1 MPFKVLIANRGEIA
15 LRAIRACKELNI
27 STVSVYSEGDKD
39 LKHLKFSDETVCIGP
54 ASPLE
59 SYLNTPAI
67 LSAAELTQVDG
78 IYPGYGFLA
87 EDSNFAEMCEKS
99 GFKFIGPNSETIKNM
114 GDKITAKTLA
124 EESGIQIVPGY
135 KDDIPEDPEEFKK
148 IAKNIGYPIMIKATA
163 GGGGRG
169 MRVVESEDDLISSA
183 EITMQ
188 EAKNA
193 FGNEKIYLEKF
204 IPNPR
209 HIEIQVVGDGKGH
222 AIHLGTRD
230 CSMQRRHQKIIEE
243 APAKNIDQDALDQTY
258 EASIKLCKK
267 LKYEGAG
274 TIEFLYENAEFY
286 FIEMNTRIQV
296 EHPVTEMITGFDIVK
311 AQLRIALGMEITL
324 QQESINFNGHAM
336 ECRIN
341 AEDPET
347 FQPTKIGKHCLI
359 MAYSHIAHDCIVGD
373 HCIFSNN
380 STLAGHISVGNH
392 VILAGMTAVH
402 QFCSIGDHAFVAG
415 GSLVRKDIPPFVK
428 AAREPLS
435 YAGVNSVGLRRR
447 GFDSDKIKEIQ
458 SIYRILYQ
466 KNFNNTQATQIIE
479 AEMEASTERD
489 DILQFI
495 RLSQRG
501 IMKGYIQN

>member
-1 MPFKVLIANRGEIA
+1 MSFKVLIANRGEIA

-67 LSAAELTQVDG
+67 LSAAELTQVDA

-99 GFKFIGPNSETIKNM
+99 GFKFIGPSSETIKNM

-124 EESGIQIVPGY
+124 EDSGIQIVPGY
-135 KDDIPEDPEEFKK
+135 KNDIPEDPEEFKK
-148 IAKNIGYPIMIKATA
+148 IAKEIGYPIMIKATA

-169 MRVVESEDDLISSA
+169 MRVVENEDDLISSA

-243 APAKNIDQDALDQTY
+243 APAKNIDKNSLEQTY
-258 EASIKLCKK
+258 EASINLCKQ

-274 TIEFLYENAEFY
+274 TIEFLYEDGEFY

-311 AQLRIALGMEITL
+311 AQLRIALGMEISL
-324 QQESINFNGHAM
+324 SQESINFNGHAM

-341 AEDPET
+341 AEDSET
-347 FQPTKIGKHCLI
+347 FQPSPGKITKMHIPGGFGI
-359 MAYSHIAHDCIVGD
+359 RYDSHIYGGYTVPPYYDSLLAKIITQANSRNSAIKRMISALDEFFIDGIKTNHSLHQRILHDE
-373 HCIFSNN
+373 
-380 STLAGHISVGNH
+380 T
-392 VILAGMTAVH
+392 
-402 QFCSIGDHAFVAG
+402 FVANKHTINY
-415 GSLVRKDIPPFVK
+415 L
-428 AAREPLS
+428 E
-435 YAGVNSVGLRRR
+435 N
-447 GFDSDKIKEIQ
+447 GFLKNDS
-458 SIYRILYQ
+458 
-466 KNFNNTQATQIIE
+466 
-479 AEMEASTERD
+479 
-489 DILQFI
+489 
-495 RLSQRG
+495 
-501 IMKGYIQN
+501 

>member
-1 MPFKVLIANRGEIA
+1 MAFKVLIANRGEIA

-54 ASPLE
+54 SSPLE
-59 SYLNTPAI
+59 SYLNTAAI
-67 LSAAELTQVDG
+67 LSAAELTQVNA

-99 GFKFIGPNSETIKNM
+99 GFKFIGPASGTIKSM

-124 EESGIQIVPGY
+124 EDAGIQIVSGY
-135 KDDIPEDPEEFKK
+135 KEDIPKNEEEFKK
-148 IAKNIGYPIMIKATA
+148 IAKDIGYPIMIKATA

-169 MRVVESEDDLISSA
+169 MRVVEHEDDLISHA

-204 IPNPR
+204 IANPR
-209 HIEIQVVGDGKGH
+209 HIEVQIVGDGKGH

-243 APAKNIDQDALDQTY
+243 APARNINENALNKTY
-258 EASIKLCKK
+258 EACTNLCKK
-267 LKYEGAG
+267 IKYEGVG
-274 TIEFLYENAEFY
+274 TIEFLYEDGEFY

-296 EHPVTEMITGFDIVK
+296 EHPVTEMITGFDLVK
-311 AQLRIALGMEITL
+311 AQLRIALGMNIKL
-324 QQESINFNGHAM
+324 NQENIQFTGHSM

-347 FQPTKIGKHCLI
+347 FQPSPGKITKMHTPGGFGIR
-359 MAYSHIAHDCIVGD
+359 YDSHIYGGYLVPPYYD
-373 HCIFSNN
+373 SL
-380 STLAGHISVGNH
+380 LA
-392 VILAGMTAVH
+392 
-402 QFCSIGDHAFVAG
+402 
-415 GSLVRKDIPPFVK
+415 
-428 AAREPLS
+428 
-435 YAGVNSVGLRRR
+435 
-447 GFDSDKIKEIQ
+447 KII
-458 SIYRILYQ
+458 
-466 KNFNNTQATQIIE
+466 TQANSRESAIKRMISALDEFFIDGIKTNHSLHQKILH
-479 AEMEASTERD
+479 D
-489 DILQFI
+489 DTFLNNKHTINYLENEF
-495 RLSQRG
+495 LKNVS
-501 IMKGYIQN
+501 

>member
-54 ASPLE
+54 SSPLE
-59 SYLNTPAI
+59 SYLNTAAI
-67 LSAAELTQVDG
+67 LSAAELTQVNA

-99 GFKFIGPNSETIKNM
+99 GFKFIGPASETIKNM

-124 EESGIQIVPGY
+124 EDAGIQIVPGY
-135 KDDIPEDPEEFKK
+135 KEDIPKNEEEFKK
-148 IAKNIGYPIMIKATA
+148 IARDIGYPIMIKATA

-169 MRVVESEDDLISSA
+169 MRVVEHEDDLISHA

-204 IPNPR
+204 IGNPR
-209 HIEIQVVGDGKGH
+209 HIEVQIVGDGKGH

-243 APAKNIDQDALDQTY
+243 APARNINEDALNKTY
-258 EASIKLCKK
+258 EACTNLCKK
-267 LKYEGAG
+267 IKYEGVG
-274 TIEFLYENAEFY
+274 TIEFLYEDGEFY

-296 EHPVTEMITGFDIVK
+296 EHPVTEMITGFDLVK
-311 AQLRIALGMEITL
+311 AQLRIALDMNITL
-324 QQESINFNGHAM
+324 NQKNIQFTGHSM

-347 FQPTKIGKHCLI
+347 FQPSPGKITKMHTPGGFGIR
-359 MAYSHIAHDCIVGD
+359 YDSHIYGGYVVPPYYD
-373 HCIFSNN
+373 SL
-380 STLAGHISVGNH
+380 LA
-392 VILAGMTAVH
+392 
-402 QFCSIGDHAFVAG
+402 
-415 GSLVRKDIPPFVK
+415 
-428 AAREPLS
+428 
-435 YAGVNSVGLRRR
+435 
-447 GFDSDKIKEIQ
+447 KII
-458 SIYRILYQ
+458 
-466 KNFNNTQATQIIE
+466 TQANSRESAIKRMISALDEFFIDGIKTNHSLHQKILH
-479 AEMEASTERD
+479 D
-489 DILQFI
+489 DTFLKNKHTINNLENEF
-495 RLSQRG
+495 LKNDS
-501 IMKGYIQN
+501 

>member
-1 MPFKVLIANRGEIA
+1 MSFKVLIANRGEIA

-54 ASPLE
+54 VSPLE

-67 LSAAELTQVDG
+67 LSAAELTQVDA

-99 GFKFIGPNSETIKNM
+99 GFKFIGPSSKTIKNM

-124 EESGIQIVPGY
+124 EDSGIQIVPGY
-135 KDDIPEDPEEFKK
+135 KNDIPEDPEEFKK
-148 IAKNIGYPIMIKATA
+148 IAKEIGYPIMIKATA

-169 MRVVESEDDLISSA
+169 MRVVKNEDDLISSA

-243 APAKNIDQDALDQTY
+243 APAKNIDKNALEQTY
-258 EASIKLCKK
+258 EASINLCKQ

-274 TIEFLYENAEFY
+274 TIEFLYEDGEFY

-311 AQLRIALGMEITL
+311 AQLRIALGMEISL
-324 QQESINFNGHAM
+324 SQESINFNGHAM

-347 FQPTKIGKHCLI
+347 FQPSPGKITKMHTPGGFGIR
-359 MAYSHIAHDCIVGD
+359 YDSHIYGGYTVPPYYDSLLAKIITQANSRNSAIKRMISALDEFFIDGIKTNHSLHQRILHDE
-373 HCIFSNN
+373 
-380 STLAGHISVGNH
+380 T
-392 VILAGMTAVH
+392 
-402 QFCSIGDHAFVAG
+402 FVANKHTINY
-415 GSLVRKDIPPFVK
+415 LENEFLK
-428 AAREPLS
+428 
-435 YAGVNSVGLRRR
+435 N
-447 GFDSDKIKEIQ
+447 DS
-458 SIYRILYQ
+458 
-466 KNFNNTQATQIIE
+466 
-479 AEMEASTERD
+479 
-489 DILQFI
+489 
-495 RLSQRG
+495 
-501 IMKGYIQN
+501 

>member
-54 ASPLE
+54 SSPLE
-59 SYLNTPAI
+59 SYLNTAAI
-67 LSAAELTQVDG
+67 LSAAELTQVNA

-99 GFKFIGPNSETIKNM
+99 GFKFIGPASETIKNM

-124 EESGIQIVPGY
+124 EDAGIQIVPGY
-135 KDDIPEDPEEFKK
+135 KEDIPKNEEEFKK
-148 IAKNIGYPIMIKATA
+148 IARDIGYPIMIKATA

-169 MRVVESEDDLISSA
+169 MRVVEHEDDLISHA

-204 IPNPR
+204 IGNPR
-209 HIEIQVVGDGKGH
+209 HIEVQIVGDGKGH

-243 APAKNIDQDALDQTY
+243 APARNINEDALNKTY
-258 EASIKLCKK
+258 EACTNLCKK
-267 LKYEGAG
+267 IKYEGVG
-274 TIEFLYENAEFY
+274 TIEFLYEDGEFY

-296 EHPVTEMITGFDIVK
+296 EHPVTEMITGFDLVK
-311 AQLRIALGMEITL
+311 AQLRIALDMNITL
-324 QQESINFNGHAM
+324 NQKNIQFTGHSM

-347 FQPTKIGKHCLI
+347 FQPSPGKITKMHTPGGFGIR
-359 MAYSHIAHDCIVGD
+359 YDSHIYGGYMVPPYYD
-373 HCIFSNN
+373 SL
-380 STLAGHISVGNH
+380 LA
-392 VILAGMTAVH
+392 
-402 QFCSIGDHAFVAG
+402 
-415 GSLVRKDIPPFVK
+415 
-428 AAREPLS
+428 
-435 YAGVNSVGLRRR
+435 
-447 GFDSDKIKEIQ
+447 KII
-458 SIYRILYQ
+458 
-466 KNFNNTQATQIIE
+466 TQANSRESAIKRMISALDEFFIDGIKTNHSLHQKILH
-479 AEMEASTERD
+479 D
-489 DILQFI
+489 DTFLKNKHTINYLENEF
-495 RLSQRG
+495 LKNVS
-501 IMKGYIQN
+501 

>member
-1 MPFKVLIANRGEIA
+1 MAFKVLIANRGEIA

-54 ASPLE
+54 SSPLE
-59 SYLNTPAI
+59 SYLNTAAI
-67 LSAAELTQVDG
+67 LSAAELTQVNA

-99 GFKFIGPNSETIKNM
+99 GYKFIGPASETIKSM

-124 EESGIQIVPGY
+124 EDAGIQIVPGY
-135 KDDIPEDPEEFKK
+135 KEDIPKNEEEFKK
-148 IAKNIGYPIMIKATA
+148 IAKDIGYPIMIKATA

-169 MRVVESEDDLISSA
+169 MRVVENEDDLISHA

-204 IPNPR
+204 IANPR
-209 HIEIQVVGDGKGH
+209 HIEVQIVGDGKGH

-243 APAKNIDQDALDQTY
+243 APARNINEDALNKTY
-258 EASIKLCKK
+258 EACTNLCRKI
-267 LKYEGAG
+267 KYEGVG
-274 TIEFLYENAEFY
+274 TIEFLYEDGEFY

-296 EHPVTEMITGFDIVK
+296 EHPVTEMITGFDLVK
-311 AQLRIALGMEITL
+311 AQLRIALGMNITL
-324 QQESINFNGHAM
+324 NQENIKFTGHSM

-347 FQPTKIGKHCLI
+347 FQPSPGKITKMHTPGGFGIR
-359 MAYSHIAHDCIVGD
+359 YDSHIYGGYLVPPYYD
-373 HCIFSNN
+373 SL
-380 STLAGHISVGNH
+380 LA
-392 VILAGMTAVH
+392 
-402 QFCSIGDHAFVAG
+402 
-415 GSLVRKDIPPFVK
+415 
-428 AAREPLS
+428 
-435 YAGVNSVGLRRR
+435 
-447 GFDSDKIKEIQ
+447 KII
-458 SIYRILYQ
+458 
-466 KNFNNTQATQIIE
+466 TQANSRESAIKRMISALDEFFIDGIKTNHSLHQKILN
-479 AEMEASTERD
+479 D
-489 DILQFI
+489 DTFLNNKHTINYLENEF
-495 RLSQRG
+495 LKNVS
-501 IMKGYIQN
+501 

>member
-54 ASPLE
+54 SSPLE
-59 SYLNTPAI
+59 SYLNTAAI
-67 LSAAELTQVDG
+67 LSAAELTQVNA

-99 GFKFIGPNSETIKNM
+99 GFKFIGPASETIKNM

-124 EESGIQIVPGY
+124 EDAGIQIVPGY
-135 KDDIPEDPEEFKK
+135 KEDIPKNEEEFKK
-148 IAKNIGYPIMIKATA
+148 IARDIGYPIMIKATA

-169 MRVVESEDDLISSA
+169 MRVVEHEDDLISHA

-204 IPNPR
+204 IGNPR
-209 HIEIQVVGDGKGH
+209 HIEVQIVGDGKGH

-243 APAKNIDQDALDQTY
+243 APARNINEDALNKTY
-258 EASIKLCKK
+258 EACTNLCKK
-267 LKYEGAG
+267 IKYEGVG
-274 TIEFLYENAEFY
+274 TIEFLYEDGEFY

-296 EHPVTEMITGFDIVK
+296 EHPVTEMITGFDLVK
-311 AQLRIALGMEITL
+311 AQLRIALDMNITL
-324 QQESINFNGHAM
+324 NQRNIQFTGHSM

-347 FQPTKIGKHCLI
+347 FQPSPGKITKMHTPGGFGIR
-359 MAYSHIAHDCIVGD
+359 YDSHIYGGYVVPPYYD
-373 HCIFSNN
+373 SL
-380 STLAGHISVGNH
+380 LA
-392 VILAGMTAVH
+392 
-402 QFCSIGDHAFVAG
+402 
-415 GSLVRKDIPPFVK
+415 
-428 AAREPLS
+428 
-435 YAGVNSVGLRRR
+435 
-447 GFDSDKIKEIQ
+447 KII
-458 SIYRILYQ
+458 
-466 KNFNNTQATQIIE
+466 TQANSRESAIKRMISALDEFFIDGIKTNHSLHQKILH
-479 AEMEASTERD
+479 D
-489 DILQFI
+489 DTFLKNKHTINYLENEF
-495 RLSQRG
+495 LKNVS
-501 IMKGYIQN
+501 